1 MRYLSAAALMLVAA
15 MAPVHVFSGLL
26 ARAAADEVKTPIG
39 SMLLL
44 NITAPRTPDRAAAF
58 QQALRDTGPA
68 PAVNPFVGEVQED
81 GSVKYGSVTVTV
93 RNPCP
98 PGTAHYEAPL
108 PGRRS
113 K

>member
-1 MRYLSAAALMLVAA
+1 MSRVTALAAALLGALVA
-15 MAPVHVFSGLL
+15 SG
-26 ARAAADEVKTPIG
+26 AAAEELKTPIRA

-44 NITAPRTPDRAAAF
+44 DLTAPRAES
-58 QQALRDTGPA
+58 RDTAYQESLRAEGPA
-68 PAVNPFVGEVQED
+68 PVRRGFGEVQED
-81 GSVKYGSVTVTV
+81 GSVRYGDLSVTV

-98 PGTAHYEAPL
+98 PGAAHYEPAPL